1 MIFESHN
8 QIKAHGSIKIYQKRS
23 RIVGIVILTY
33 MLTQAIKYKSI
44 RKSVNH
50 ILLHCEV
57 AKILCYNFFASVGL
71 A

>member
-50 ILLHCEV
+50 YFFIMRLPRSYATISLLV
-57 AKILCYNFFASVGL
+57 WD
-71 A
+71 